1 MMIFINAVY
10 KEEVFPKEYAEG
22 FVKLLN
28 PVAPH
33 IGEELWEMLGHDNTI
48 AYEPWPTYDVNKTKD
63 DSFEMVVQ
71 VNGKVRGKI
80 EVSSDVSNEEMEKQA
95 LEIENVQKY
104 IEGLEIV
111 KVVIIPRKL
120 VSIVVK

>member
-1 MMIFINAVY
+1 
-10 KEEVFPKEYAEG
+10 
-22 FVKLLN
+22 
-28 PVAPH
+28 
-33 IGEELWEMLGHDNTI
+33 
-48 AYEPWPTYDVNKTKD
+48 
-63 DSFEMVVQ
+63 MVVQ

-95 LEIENVQKY
+95 LEIENVQKH

-111 KVVIIPRKL
+111 KVVVIPRKL